1 MYDHRRDDVQGHVT
15 ADKVLCEVAWLSTV
29 AEPPAFGFAT
39 SIHVNHDDGRY
50 DGEFQETVCVG
61 TDRTERALS

>member
-15 ADKVLCEVAWLSTV
+15 ADKVLCEVARLSTV
-29 AEPPAFGFAT
+29 AEQPTLGLAT
-39 SIHVNHDDGRY
+39 YTNVDHDDGRY
-50 DGEFQETVCVG
+50 DGEFQEAVWMG